1 MNRVL
6 VIIVTY
12 NGMRWLERCLS
23 SVLSSTVPADIYL
36 FDNASEDG
44 SADFVKERY
53 PSVKLV
59 RSNENLGFS
68 KANNLGFEYAVK
80 EGYDYVYL
88 LNQDA
93 WVMPDTFE
101 NLLRGFGGGNWG
113 ILSPAQMRPD
123 LKTPDKRFNRHFHGT
138 LEPTDEVQPVRFVMA
153 AHWMIPVRC
162 LKETGF
168 FSPAFTHYGEDNNYC
183 DRMRFHG
190 FGIGVV
196 TSAVGV
202 HDRQARKMPKERRI
216 YLNCQ
221 YSKVRL
227 SDPGTSFCL
236 QSVLQPMRQCVMAL
250 RWFSTLPIKNIPELI
265 GEYPSLRRWR
275 EESRSKGAFIS
286 ITDNNK

>member
-23 SVLSSTVPADIYL
+23 SVVSSTVPADIYL
-36 FDNASEDG
+36 FDNASDDG
-44 SADFVKERY
+44 SADFVEKRY

-59 RSNENLGFS
+59 RSNENVGFS

-138 LEPTDEVQPVRFVMA
+138 LDTTDEVQQVRFVMA

-162 LKETGF
+162 LKEAGF

-202 HDRQARKMPKERRI
+202 HDRQTRKMSKERRI

-227 SDPGTSFCL
+227 SDPGSSFCL

-286 ITDNNK
+286 ITDNIK